1 MGCVLANVTDF
12 YLIRPLFEMEVG
24 VPRFMGIARLLGRHA
39 EVKLSVR
46 KYHDAYAWGIQDKVV
61 QRSGVLAFWRSGV
74 YDESYCFGSE
84 GGLPL
89 YVADDH
95 LSPRGSR
102 KLAPVFRRVL
112 SARGTKE

>member
-61 QRSGVLAFWRSGV
+61 QRSGVLACV
-74 YDESYCFGSE
+74 TKATV
-84 GGLPL
+84 L
-89 YVADDH
+89 VARADC
-95 LSPRGSR
+95 LFMW
-102 KLAPVFRRVL
+102 LMII
-112 SARGTKE
+112 

>member
-1 MGCVLANVTDF
+1 MGCVLANVKDF

-61 QRSGVLAFWRSGV
+61 QRSGVYDV
-74 YDESYCFGSE
+74 CDESYCFGSE

>member
-61 QRSGVLAFWRSGV
+61 QRSGVLACMTCV
-74 YDESYCFGSE
+74 TKATV
-84 GGLPL
+84 L
-89 YVADDH
+89 VARADC
-95 LSPRGSR
+95 LFMW
-102 KLAPVFRRVL
+102 LMII
-112 SARGTKE
+112 